1 MKVIGVTGG
10 IGSGKSTI
18 LQLFQELGTATYIAD
33 IEARKLMNSDKKLI
47 IQIESIFGEKAYLN
61 NELNR
66 NYIAEIVFSDKN
78 KLALLNKLVHPKVQ
92 EHFKNFIENSTAE
105 MVIYESAI
113 LFESS
118 SNTLCDFI
126 ITVTA
131 NFEDKIKRIIKRDGV
146 SKQQIL
152 DRMKHQL
159 NDDFKV
165 KNSNFVIRNNTI
177 ENVKKQISTI
187 YILIKASSK
196 I

>member
-1 MKVIGVTGG
+1 M
-10 IGSGKSTI
+10 
-18 LQLFQELGTATYIAD
+18 
-33 IEARKLMNSDKKLI
+33 
-47 IQIESIFGEKAYLN
+47 
-61 NELNR
+61 
-66 NYIAEIVFSDKN
+66 
-78 KLALLNKLVHPKVQ
+78 LNKLVHPKVQ
-92 EHFKNFIENSTAE
+92 EHFECFLKNSTNE

-113 LFESS
+113 LFESG

-146 SKQQIL
+146 SEQQIL

-177 ENVKKQISTI
+177 EDTKQQISTI
-187 YILIKASSK
+187 YNMIKASSK